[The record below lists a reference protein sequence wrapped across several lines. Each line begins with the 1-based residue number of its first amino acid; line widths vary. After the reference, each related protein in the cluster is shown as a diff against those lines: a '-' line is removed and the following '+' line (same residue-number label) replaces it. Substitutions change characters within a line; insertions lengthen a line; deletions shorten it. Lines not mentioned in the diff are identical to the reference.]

1 MTDNNP
7 EPQTD
12 GSPKSERGGLW
23 GLFFGAAGLLLPPY
37 GVVLSLFG
45 LVQGFRARRAARI
58 RRVSAPG
65 ALASM
70 AVGFVGIVVSGALA
84 SVLLIFQEEVS
95 DYRDCTSRAQTVSTQ
110 NACDEAW
117 ESQTGLPPLVLG
129 Y

>member
-7 EPQTD
+7 EPRTD
-12 GSPKSERGGLW
+12 GAPKSERGGLW

-45 LVQGFRARRAARI
+45 VVQGFRARRAARV

-70 AVGFVGIVVSGALA
+70 VVGLVGIVVSVTLA
-84 SVLLIFQEEVS
+84 SVLLVFQEEVAE
-95 DYRDCTSRAQTVSTQ
+95 YRDCTTRAQTVSTQ
-110 NACDEAW
+110 NTCDEAW
-117 ESQTGLPPLVLG
+117 EAQTGLPPVVLG
-129 Y
+129 F